1 MPMTTNYENIVR
13 QNLSALFSLLPDDLE
28 QNLPAV
34 RKGDSFL
41 FRAFGEECCL
51 APDGITLSGR
61 EDHGPR
67 GLIVSLYGIHAKADP
82 LELQPFKSFKD
93 FPGSAPYHGAFSVN
107 SERVLVPHVVRV
119 KEATDVFLKAFHGDP
134 SQEGLGGD
142 FSFLLYPLPKIALGY
157 VFYLADDD
165 FPASVTCL
173 FSANAQS
180 FMPLDG
186 LADVAEYTSKAIIR
200 LIERPA

>member
-1 MPMTTNYENIVR
+1 MTTNYEKIVR
-13 QNLSALFSLLPDDLE
+13 QYLTTLFSHSPDDLE

-41 FRAFGEECCL
+41 FMAFGEECCL

-67 GLIVSLYGIHAKADP
+67 GLIVSLYGTHAKTDP
-82 LELQPFKSFKD
+82 LELQPLKSFKD

-107 SERVLVPHVVRV
+107 SERILVPHVPRI
-119 KEATDVFLKAFHGDP
+119 KDVVDMILKAFDGDS
-134 SQEGLGGD
+134 SQDGPGGD
-142 FSFLLYPLPKIALGY
+142 FSFLLYPLPKIALRY
-157 VFYLADDD
+157 IFYYADDD

-173 FSANAQS
+173 FSANAPS

-186 LADVAEYTSKAIIR
+186 LADVAEYTSKAIIH
-200 LIERPA
+200 LIKRPN